1 MFGKLKGWRT
11 VLLNGLSAVAST
23 LLLVLGY
30 LDTLNVSSVLTPTQ
44 ALMWTIGVN
53 VLTIVLRQVTNT
65 PIGKKD

>member
-30 LDTLNVSSVLTPTQ
+30 LDTVNLTSVLTPTQ

-53 VLTIVLRQVTNT
+53 VLTIILRQVTNT
-65 PIGKKD
+65 PIGKKG

>member
-23 LLLVLGY
+23 LLLVLAY
-30 LDTLNVSSVLTPTQ
+30 LDTVNLTSVLTPTQ
-44 ALMWTIGVN
+44 SLMWTIGVN

-65 PIGKKD
+65 PIGKKG